1 MNSKHRLATLLDSKV
16 SLMDMSRRILTVLFA
31 ALTFSTASFA
41 ADVSQEEY
49 DAIAERIKP
58 VGDVYLAGSEPVVAE
73 PTGPR
78 DGATVYNTFCT
89 ACHSI
94 GVSGAPKTGDA
105 ADWGPRIAQGKDV
118 LKDHAIN
125 GFNAMPAK
133 GSCMDCSDQ
142 EIVDAIEHMIAGL

>member
-1 MNSKHRLATLLDSKV
+1 
-16 SLMDMSRRILTVLFA
+16 MSRKILTALVA
-31 ALTFSTASFA
+31 AITFSSASFA
-41 ADVSQEEY
+41 ANVSQEEY

-58 VGDVYLAGSEPVVAE
+58 VGGVYLAGAEPVKEE

-78 DGATVYNTFCT
+78 DGATVYGTFCI
-89 ACHSI
+89 ACHAS

-105 ADWGPRIAQGKDV
+105 GDWGPRIAQGKDV

-133 GSCMDCSDQ
+133 GSCMDCSDD
-142 EIVDAIEHMIAGL
+142 EIVAAIEHMIAGL